1 MADWLENLKGL
12 VGWSN
17 TSQPVTNDN
26 SGFTVLSRNPTTGI
40 YEQVRIP
47 NITGTKDI
55 YSLNGMARVQANYGD
70 DMAAAAQTGQQVA
83 NSDITPWQQGLAYGL
98 AGMRALSGLA
108 NAFLGY
114 KNYKLAKKQFGFEKD
129 LMNRNIANQ
138 AKVINN
144 TYDNAAQVAA
154 GMIGGVDNAG
164 NYGMVNQ
171 DIVNRYAT
179 NAEKKHVDGSR
190 VG

>member
-1 MADWLENLKGL
+1 MAWYDGL
-12 VGWSN
+12 VNYGSKN
-17 TSQPVTNDN
+17 V
-26 SGFTVLSRNPTTGI
+26 FTPSMDVP
-40 YEQVRIP
+40 
-47 NITGTKDI
+47 
-55 YSLNGMARVQANYGD
+55 ANYQGVQIGNTGYFIDNGVATNLSGD
-70 DMAAAAQTGQQVA
+70 VKPISDFYGQSVIGLDGKTA
-83 NSDITPWQQGLAYGL
+83 TLNNPGGGWQQGLAYGL
-98 AGMRALSGLA
+98 AGMQALSGLA

-129 LMNRNIANQ
+129 VMNRNIANQ

-154 GMIGGVDNAG
+154 GMIGGVDSAG

-171 DIVNRYAT
+171 DIVDRYAA